1 MSTNMIENW
10 RQASDEEQKFE
21 QKDAGWL
28 LAFSVVGC
36 LCILP
41 MGALGIWQ
49 AHDIYAIYGDGI
61 SAGFVIT
68 SLLCGVVML
77 LALLVCRGYWK
88 SYRSIRGGTVYS
100 SHEGRVERTWQEKED
115 KSVLEYFSF
124 TYRDP
129 LTGETKEHR
138 SLNFGGKNRL
148 EKGDA
153 LCVLAYEGEDSFEIR
168 DVFREEVKKKADA
181 SWIVLDAAILAA
193 MVLAWA
199 FLYPGFGAAALY
211 IRLVMNLTLLS
222 VAGITVLYGIFHRKA
237 GAIVSAVILGCI
249 LMLMGVPASLG
260 EIGRDLGEGPREI
273 EASIS
278 TSQREQITRTRRGR
292 RRTRHYSVNISS
304 TDVDMREA
312 EVTRAAYEFYKKQQ
326 GGRVRRGK
334 MIYYPNTKIFLYF
347 LMEED

>member
-1 MSTNMIENW
+1 MIENW
-10 RQASDEEQKFE
+10 RQASEEEQKFE

-28 LAFSVVGC
+28 LAFSALGC
-36 LCILP
+36 ICILP

-77 LALLVCRGYWK
+77 LAILVCRGYWK
-88 SYRSIRGGTVYS
+88 SYRRIRGGTVYS
-100 SHEGRVERTWQEKED
+100 SHEGRVERTWQERED

-129 LTGETKEHR
+129 VSGHAKEHK

-168 DVFREEVKKKADA
+168 DVFKEGVKKKADA
-181 SWIVLDAAILAA
+181 SWIVLDVAILAA

-199 FLYPGFGAAALY
+199 FLYPGFGVAALY
-211 IRLVMNLTLLS
+211 IRLVMNLTFLAM
-222 VAGITVLYGIFHRKA
+222 AGVTMLYGIFHRKVA
-237 GAIVSAVILGCI
+237 AILSGVVLGGILVIA
-249 LMLMGVPASLG
+249 GVPGSLG
-260 EIGRDLGEGPREI
+260 DIGRDLAAGPQEI
-273 EASIS
+273 QASIS
-278 TSQREQITRTRRGR
+278 TSQSESIIRTRRGR

-304 TDVDMREA
+304 ADIDMREA
-312 EVTRAAYEFYKKQQ
+312 EVTKAAYEFYKNKQ
-326 GGRVRRGK
+326 GGLGRRGK
-334 MIYYPNTKIFLYF
+334 MVYYPNTKIFLYF
-347 LMEED
+347 LMEEE